1 MIDSSRY
8 NRLFRV
14 LKVLTDIVR
23 FQRRLSEPS
32 GGNVVSSATLRPVPR
47 SANVGAAASANGSK
61 SRSESEGLDRY
72 NQAWSEIE
80 AGDLRD
86 GNTRAGL
93 CHSSRD
99 SELLFRLFC
108 MFHFY
113 VFSFL
118 EGSLWNSAVISGNHF
133 KEKKLFFLF
142 STWVFLILH
151 ADLIYFTGPR
161 PIRRRRRSKMSR
173 FVGQPGHC
181 MTNHSSTSTLVS
193 YVHFFTSFQT
203 SPPNSCCFYFAALFP
218 CPNSVWFHE
227 AGPNV
232 C

>member
-133 KEKKLFFLF
+133 KKKNYFFF
-142 STWVFLILH
+142 
-151 ADLIYFTGPR
+151 
-161 PIRRRRRSKMSR
+161 
-173 FVGQPGHC
+173 
-181 MTNHSSTSTLVS
+181 
-193 YVHFFTSFQT
+193 
-203 SPPNSCCFYFAALFP
+203 SPPEFS
-218 CPNSVWFHE
+218 
-227 AGPNV
+227 
-232 C
+232 